1 MTKRVLFVCT
11 ANVDRSPTAE
21 ALLKGKEG
29 FDVLSAGTW
38 INAER
43 RVSARLIDWADV
55 IFVMEEHHKED
66 IIALNP
72 ESENKIIMLGIT
84 DIYLRN
90 DPELIKILKTKLTKY
105 LNIKW

>member
-29 FDVLSAGTW
+29 FDVLSAGT
-38 INAER
+38 
-43 RVSARLIDWADV
+43 
-55 IFVMEEHHKED
+55 
-66 IIALNP
+66 ALNP

>member
-11 ANVDRSPTAE
+11 ANIDRSPTAE
-21 ALLKGKEG
+21 SLLKGKEG
-29 FDVLSAGTW
+29 FEVLSAGTW

-66 IIALNP
+66 IIALHP
-72 ESENKIIMLGIT
+72 ESENKIIMLGIP